1 MEQKVLEAC
10 EIMQDRDEREEN
22 KETKKIQ
29 AKKRHEEIQKDKEN
43 RTSVG
48 GRNN

>member
-22 KETKKIQ
+22 KETKKN
-29 AKKRHEEIQKDKEN
+29 AGKKTPR
-43 RTSVG
+43 
-48 GRNN
+48 RNTKRQGK